1 MQRGKLFCL
10 IVCLFFVYGC
20 KQQPKDYAAHIDL
33 FIGTGA
39 NGHTHPGAVVPNG
52 MIQPGPDNVSWGW
65 NACSGYH
72 YSSEKLYGFSHTHLS
87 GTGGTDY
94 GDFLVLPIVGH
105 PNEPA
110 PTPEEEKKRKEWM
123 KQMFKM
129 WRKPYQD
136 PGPRQLLRWPQTLSN
151 ISLFQSPF
159 SHDREMAEPG
169 YYSVKLDRYGVKV
182 ELTAT
187 ERTALHRYTYP
198 ATDTAGIILD
208 LDYTQQKQTNIDIQF
223 EIVNPTTI
231 RAYRRSGYW
240 AYDQEVFFYAE
251 FSKPFIA
258 HEIVRDTLN
267 EEPECKVY
275 FQFAPL
281 KEGEQILMKAAISAV
296 DYEGAK
302 KNLEAEMPGWDF
314 EGTRK
319 EARRKWNECLAQV
332 EAESADS
339 AVLTNFYT
347 AMYHAHIHPSLFM
360 DVDGRYRGM
369 DLEIHQGNVKDP
381 NYTVFSLWDTF
392 RALHPLLSILN
403 PQQNEAYIRCLLQKA
418 KEGGIVPK
426 WELVSNYTGTMI
438 GYHFASL
445 AADAYAKGARNFD
458 VKAALEAC
466 LHVAEYDTA
475 RVTKKMPRSMMKD
488 VMPVGRYYKNLLGYI
503 PCDKEVE
510 SVAKALEY
518 AYNDWC
524 IAVLAKGLGEKET
537 AEKYSKFAKAYE
549 HYYDSVTGFMRGKLS
564 NGEWRTPFDPHHSVH
579 RSDDYCEGTA
589 YQWSWFVPHDVPG
602 LMQLM
607 GGESVFAARLDS
619 LFSASSHLTGA
630 ASGDISGL
638 IGQYAHGNEPSHHI
652 IHLYNYANRPWR
664 TQELVDSV
672 LYSQYHN
679 TPEGLSGN
687 EDCGQMSAWYILNA
701 MGFYQICPGEPIYSI
716 GRPILN
722 QAKINLRNGK
732 TFTIRTVN
740 NSRQNKYI
748 ASIQLNGKK
757 LDKPFFTHEDLMKG
771 GELVIEMSANH

>member
-1 MQRGKLFCL
+1 MKKINLILF
-10 IVCLFFVYGC
+10 VCSLLFVWGC
-20 KQQPKDYAAHIDL
+20 KAPVKDYAAHVNL

-52 MIQPGPDNVSWGW
+52 MIQPGPDNCAWGW
-65 NACSGYH
+65 DACSGYH
-72 YSSEKLYGFSHTHLS
+72 YGSKNFHGFAHTHLS
-87 GTGGTDY
+87 GTGGTEY
-94 GDFLVLPIVGH
+94 GDFLIIPTVGKQ
-105 PNEPA
+105 EPDGG
-110 PTPEEEKKRKEWM
+110 
-123 KQMFKM
+123 MF
-129 WRKPYQD
+129 PDYAS
-136 PGPRQLLRWPQTLSN
+136 GY
-151 ISLFQSPF
+151 
-159 SHDREMAEPG
+159 SHASEIAEPG
-169 YYSVKLDRYGVKV
+169 YYSVLLERYGVKA

-187 ERTALHRYTYP
+187 ERTALHRYTFP
-198 ATDTAGIILD
+198 QSDSSGFILD
-208 LDYTQQKQTNIDIQF
+208 LDYVQQYQTNVAVDFKILDS
-223 EIVNPTTI
+223 TTLQ
-231 RAYRRSGYW
+231 AYRRSSYW
-240 AYDQEVFFYAE
+240 AYDQELFFYAK
-251 FSKPFIA
+251 FDKPFSY
-258 HEIVRDTLN
+258 EVVRN
-267 EEPECKVY
+267 EKQVECKLLLK
-275 FQFAPL
+275 FAT
-281 KEGEQILMKAAISAV
+281 KAGEQVMMKAAISAV

-679 TPEGLSGN
+679 TPKGLSGN

>member
-1 MQRGKLFCL
+1 
-10 IVCLFFVYGC
+10 
-20 KQQPKDYAAHIDL
+20 
-33 FIGTGA
+33 
-39 NGHTHPGAVVPNG
+39 
-52 MIQPGPDNVSWGW
+52 
-65 NACSGYH
+65 
-72 YSSEKLYGFSHTHLS
+72 
-87 GTGGTDY
+87 
-94 GDFLVLPIVGH
+94 
-105 PNEPA
+105 
-110 PTPEEEKKRKEWM
+110 
-123 KQMFKM
+123 
-129 WRKPYQD
+129 
-136 PGPRQLLRWPQTLSN
+136 
-151 ISLFQSPF
+151 
-159 SHDREMAEPG
+159 
-169 YYSVKLDRYGVKV
+169 
-182 ELTAT
+182 
-187 ERTALHRYTYP
+187 
-198 ATDTAGIILD
+198 
-208 LDYTQQKQTNIDIQF
+208 
-223 EIVNPTTI
+223 
-231 RAYRRSGYW
+231 
-240 AYDQEVFFYAE
+240 
-251 FSKPFIA
+251 
-258 HEIVRDTLN
+258 
-267 EEPECKVY
+267 
-275 FQFAPL
+275 
-281 KEGEQILMKAAISAV
+281 
-296 DYEGAK
+296 
-302 KNLEAEMPGWDF
+302 
-314 EGTRK
+314 
-319 EARRKWNECLAQV
+319 
-332 EAESADS
+332 
-339 AVLTNFYT
+339 
-347 AMYHAHIHPSLFM
+347 
-360 DVDGRYRGM
+360 
-369 DLEIHQGNVKDP
+369 
-381 NYTVFSLWDTF
+381 
-392 RALHPLLSILN
+392 
-403 PQQNEAYIRCLLQKA
+403 
-418 KEGGIVPK
+418 
-426 WELVSNYTGTMI
+426 
-438 GYHFASL
+438 
-445 AADAYAKGARNFD
+445 
-458 VKAALEAC
+458 
-466 LHVAEYDTA
+466 VAEYDTA

-503 PCDKEVE
+503 PCDKDVE

-564 NGEWRTPFDPHHSVH
+564 NGEWRTPFDPHHSRH

-589 YQWSWFVPHDVPG
+589 YQWNWFVPHDVPG

-619 LFSASSHLTGA
+619 LFAASSHLTGA

-679 TPEGLSGN
+679 TPKGLSGN